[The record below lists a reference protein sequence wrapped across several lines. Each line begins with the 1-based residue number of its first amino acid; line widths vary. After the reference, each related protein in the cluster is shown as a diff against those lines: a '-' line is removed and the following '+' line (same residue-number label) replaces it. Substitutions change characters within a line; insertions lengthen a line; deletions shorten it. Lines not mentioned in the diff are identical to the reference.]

1 MNKLIAIGCLPMLLA
16 TTVMPDASIAAGATI
31 PCEQMLNDLKA
42 AIKTAKLTD
51 ADKAKVAD
59 LETKGTER
67 CKADDDVRADA
78 FFAQALR
85 VLGK

>member
-1 MNKLIAIGCLPMLLA
+1 MLLA

-42 AIKTAKLTD
+42 
-51 ADKAKVAD
+51 VAD